1 MDARGLV
8 AALALGASAVQ
19 MGTAFLG
26 CREAPIATVWRDKL
40 MSSQAD
46 DLIVTQAL
54 SGKPARGLRNR
65 YIDEIDA
72 LDEPLLPYP
81 LQYSATRAIRREA
94 QQQNNPDF
102 LPMWSGQGI
111 GMLQDTDIA
120 SLMAALVTDTENLIR
135 RL

>member
-1 MDARGLV
+1 
-8 AALALGASAVQ
+8 
-19 MGTAFLG
+19 
-26 CREAPIATVWRDKL
+26 
-40 MSSQAD
+40 D

>member
-1 MDARGLV
+1 
-8 AALALGASAVQ
+8 
-19 MGTAFLG
+19 
-26 CREAPIATVWRDKL
+26 

-46 DLIVTQAL
+46 DLVVTQAF

-65 YIDEIDA
+65 YIDEIDV

-81 LQYSATRAIRREA
+81 LQYSATRDLRREA

-111 GMLQDTDIA
+111 GMLQDSDIA
-120 SLMAALVTDTENLIR
+120 SVMAALVTDAENVVR